1 MEKNLDH
8 LEMEHKMVNVF
19 SKAIDKSLLRCEKEG
34 NTSTPWK
41 DFPIEHLDNRLDD
54 EYKEFKESFGEKSLD
69 ELLDIMNQA
78 NFCYLARQG

>member
-19 SKAIDKSLLRCEKEG
+19 SKAIDKSLLRCEKKG

-41 DFPIEHLDNRLDD
+41 DFPIEHLDKRLDD
-54 EYKEFKESFGEKSLD
+54 EYKEYLESKTLD